1 MATQPPL
8 LLLQKTMVVVEGVAR
23 KLYPETNIWEVS
35 RPVLEDW
42 LKDIKSPKST
52 FSTALNTSSEIL
64 KRIPDLPLLMD
75 RADYALK
82 LMSEG
87 KLNLASGG
95 NKNLE
100 LEQMKLKN
108 FRNNMLISFFG
119 IVIVFLLVF

>member
-87 KLNLASGG
+87 KLNLASSG